1 MKEVKDIFRPEFIN
15 RVDELIVFHA
25 LEQGDID
32 KIAHLMLS
40 QVANR
45 LKQRGMKLAFEEEV
59 VALLSKEG
67 YDPQYG
73 ARPLRRVIQRTVEDA
88 LSEEIIAGT
97 LSLGDDVRLYVKDGK
112 IAFEKMARSVSFEG
126 EQAKV

>member
-1 MKEVKDIFRPEFIN
+1 
-15 RVDELIVFHA
+15 
-25 LEQGDID
+25 LEQTDID
-32 KIAHLMLS
+32 KIAYLMLS
-40 QVANR
+40 QVADR
-45 LKQRGMKLAFEEEV
+45 LNKRGMHLKFEDEV

-88 LSEEIIAGT
+88 LSEEIIAGNLT
-97 LSLGDDVRLYVKDGK
+97 LGDDVRLLVKDGK
-112 IAFEKMARSVSFEG
+112 IAFEKVSPNMDLEE

>member
-1 MKEVKDIFRPEFIN
+1 M
-15 RVDELIVFHA
+15 
-25 LEQGDID
+25 
-32 KIAHLMLS
+32 HL
-40 QVANR
+40 
-45 LKQRGMKLAFEEEV
+45 KFEDEV

-88 LSEEIIAGT
+88 LSEEIIAGR
-97 LSLGDDVRLYVKDGK
+97 LALGDDVRLFVKDGK
-112 IAFEKMARSVSFEG
+112 IAFEKTAESLKLVE